1 VDDSTADLTSVA
13 HSHDGFF
20 KSVFSEPEHARAF
33 FKSHLPTDIA
43 AEMDWPSLTVLPGSF
58 VKTSLEQAHSDL
70 LFSVR
75 LGERDS
81 LLYLLFEHQTRP
93 DPAMPLRLLAYV
105 AEILTRHH
113 RKHGLPL
120 PPVLPLVLHQGPKG
134 WKVSK
139 RFVDLFDLPDGLAP
153 VLGGYLPDFQYALLD
168 LTRFDPATEEDDTQ
182 LQVILQLM
190 KLAREKELLRFFEW
204 LARRPAEAVPE
215 SLLGKLL
222 LYALY
227 ADSDLDVE
235 AIYHSLSNNPDL
247 EKSTMSIAEKLKA
260 QGHQEGLSQGRLV
273 SLRANVIDALE
284 VRFGSVPAGLLEGI
298 ERQEDEA
305 KLRQM
310 HRHAIQCASIEAFTE
325 AW

>member
-1 VDDSTADLTSVA
+1 
-13 HSHDGFF
+13 
-20 KSVFSEPEHARAF
+20 
-33 FKSHLPTDIA
+33 
-43 AEMDWPSLTVLPGSF
+43 M
-58 VKTSLEQAHSDL
+58 
-70 LFSVR
+70 
-75 LGERDS
+75 
-81 LLYLLFEHQTRP
+81 
-93 DPAMPLRLLAYV
+93 
-105 AEILTRHH
+105 
-113 RKHGLPL
+113 
-120 PPVLPLVLHQGPKG
+120 
-134 WKVSK
+134 
-139 RFVDLFDLPDGLAP
+139 
-153 VLGGYLPDFQYALLD
+153 LD